1 MSRESDCREDVRK
14 LKKYAD
20 ELERSVDNVQ
30 TLSGT
35 DTWKGPNSDRFR
47 SEWATHKKQ
56 IKDAVANA
64 RAAIDQALKRV
75 EKEETEKKKEKT
87 GSGG

>member
-14 LKKYAD
+14 LKQYAD

-30 TLSGT
+30 NLCGT
-35 DTWKGPNSDRFR
+35 GTWKGPKSERFR
-47 SEWATHKKQ
+47 SEFAGHKKQ

-64 RAAIDQALKRV
+64 RAAIDKALKRV
-75 EKEETEKKKEKT
+75 EQEEEDKKK
-87 GSGG
+87 SGAGK